1 MYQSGDGASAFD
13 IQIDAAEASSRGA
26 DPDSPILFP
35 DKDLLFTADFK
46 KSGDDLLLLGHE
58 TKAVVLGYFKD
69 ERRPGLATREGAG
82 LSGATV
88 DALAGPDSPGQYA
101 QATGAAAG
109 LLAIGRVEK
118 ASGAVTVLRNGVS
131 IDLRLGDAVTKGD
144 VVQTGSNAS
153 LTIKFNDGTV
163 FSLSSNARMVLN
175 DMVYAADASANSAL
189 FTLVQGVIGFV
200 AGRIAKTGDLKV
212 DTPVA
217 TMAIRGTAIH
227 TEISAFSGE
236 TRFSLLTEPDGT
248 VGSFVL
254 LDRTNPSRV
263 IASITDPRVS
273 TLLTPLAG
281 TDPRITQVT
290 KSSDEIRGENDLV
303 RDLFQVFSPEP
314 QRRGSSD
321 PNDVAHH
328 PREFAG

>member
-1 MYQSGDGASAFD
+1 M
-13 IQIDAAEASSRGA
+13 
-26 DPDSPILFP
+26 
-35 DKDLLFTADFK
+35 
-46 KSGDDLLLLGHE
+46 
-58 TKAVVLGYFKD
+58 
-69 ERRPGLATREGAG
+69 
-82 LSGATV
+82 
-88 DALAGPDSPGQYA
+88 
-101 QATGAAAG
+101 
-109 LLAIGRVEK
+109 
-118 ASGAVTVLRNGVS
+118 
-131 IDLRLGDAVTKGD
+131 
-144 VVQTGSNAS
+144 VQTGANSS

-290 KSSDEIRGENDLV
+290 KSTRRDPGRERSGEGPLSG
-303 RDLFQVFSPEP
+303 VFARTSEAGQ
-314 QRRGSSD
+314 QRSQ
-321 PNDVAHH
+321 
-328 PREFAG
+328 